1 MIYPQA
7 PCNINY
13 DEHSYFSH
21 KIAVNKIKKTTHKS
35 NTIIDKVNNDLIK
48 ESSLFS
54 MLYNNISQKATIKTN
69 SRPSSNDKIKEEKEK
84 ESTIIHKEEKVG
96 KSKIIIKKKSL
107 KKLKNLLDLN
117 PKNKV
122 EKKLIKHNTNNSF
135 SIYNSI
141 LEKAL
146 NESKKKIILQNK
158 NNEMK
163 KNKYIKTN
171 DSFYKIKKNE
181 LKQKEIIKNTKIHNE
196 NKKKDNHK
204 KMNTQIDL
212 NALTSNFNFINNE
225 ERRRNNKS
233 LYNFG
238 NIYFINQ
245 NQIIKND
252 LEGINSYNNEN
263 NNNFNY
269 IKISNKNTNLKI
281 QEKNPLKRK
290 KNLNLIE
297 NSNKNNEN
305 INKKINP
312 LNVSNTKHSPK
323 IIMDFSKYKKKG
335 DYRRHLSIG
344 GGEDPTLNGYNF
356 LNKIEYN
363 ETQLISEI

>member
-1 MIYPQA
+1 M
-7 PCNINY
+7 
-13 DEHSYFSH
+13 
-21 KIAVNKIKKTTHKS
+21 
-35 NTIIDKVNNDLIK
+35 
-48 ESSLFS
+48 
-54 MLYNNISQKATIKTN
+54 
-69 SRPSSNDKIKEEKEK
+69 
-84 ESTIIHKEEKVG
+84 
-96 KSKIIIKKKSL
+96 
-107 KKLKNLLDLN
+107 
-117 PKNKV
+117 
-122 EKKLIKHNTNNSF
+122 
-135 SIYNSI
+135 
-141 LEKAL
+141 
-146 NESKKKIILQNK
+146 
-158 NNEMK
+158 
-163 KNKYIKTN
+163 
-171 DSFYKIKKNE
+171 
-181 LKQKEIIKNTKIHNE
+181 
-196 NKKKDNHK
+196 
-204 KMNTQIDL
+204 
-212 NALTSNFNFINNE
+212 
-225 ERRRNNKS
+225 
-233 LYNFG
+233 
-238 NIYFINQ
+238 
-245 NQIIKND
+245 
-252 LEGINSYNNEN
+252 EGINSYNNE